1 MLDSIPAKEMAE
13 TLRVLAGVNAANAAR
28 HFCERSQDLGDA
40 AGAMLWTSIGAALE
54 LPPFAAT
61 APAEQSAGPPIP
73 QRMRLL
79 LEVQAYRGERFHDVD
94 DDLLIHE
101 RLQEI
106 LEAEK
111 DAPAGNVHHL
121 PEPQPVSRPQVE
133 TPEGADRR
141 QPWSLPLAA

>member
-1 MLDSIPAKEMAE
+1 MLESIRANEMAE
-13 TLRVLAGVNAANAAR
+13 TLRVLAGINAANAAR

-40 AGAMLWTSIGAALE
+40 VGAMLWTSIGAALE

-61 APAEQSAGPPIP
+61 APAEETAEPPIP
-73 QRMRLL
+73 QRMRQL
-79 LEVQAYRGERFHDVD
+79 LEAEAYRGERFEDVD

-111 DAPAGNVHHL
+111 ESPTGNVHRM
-121 PEPQPVSRPQVE
+121 PELSPPAA
-133 TPEGADRR
+133 PEADDQ
-141 QPWSLPLAA
+141 QPWGLALAA